1 MLPLKESIKRPTIT
15 HICIFNV
22 NSASFWHCYSLLGY
36 YYTHARSK
44 LLIHRVLEVRCFN
57 FFNLRFNVLNNI
69 KLLWLNNKT
78 TLLLRSSF
86 FGYCWD
92 YCQRLIIFNPIRI
105 AHPVLHSVQTNRR
118 FVHFCLARNAL
129 IRANKWEGVGDIGV
143 ADKKPILTICLFI
156 YRSTLTAAVCAWYA
170 DTGCFGRSERRSLVV
185 VAAKRQLSE
194 WQQTLVVCRLCWSV
208 YDCSVLIL

>member
-15 HICIFNV
+15 HICIFSV

-118 FVHFCLARNAL
+118 FVHFAL
-129 IRANKWEGVGDIGV
+129 RAM
-143 ADKKPILTICLFI
+143 
-156 YRSTLTAAVCAWYA
+156 R
-170 DTGCFGRSERRSLVV
+170 
-185 VAAKRQLSE
+185 
-194 WQQTLVVCRLCWSV
+194 WSV
-208 YDCSVLIL
+208 QTNEKGLATSASQTKSTFWPSVYLSIVQLWRLLSARGTLIPDVLDAVKEEEV